1 MSFSDR
7 FEDATTTAP
16 APVPHTALKQEEEDM
31 QRAIAESE
39 AMARQQQQQQQQQ
52 QYARPSQAST
62 SYASAPQASTS
73 YAPAPAPAA
82 GASAFFSQ
90 ADGKNLPDVQHVPVQ
105 ENATPKRPQ
114 APSRVKA
121 LYDFEPQED
130 GELAFR
136 KGDIIR
142 VVNSAY
148 EGWWKGELDGRIG
161 IFPLTYI
168 EIIPDPTPESIARDA
183 EVEAQVFAQAG
194 SVDRLLA
201 MLSAADAQNSNISDD
216 DELMV
221 SRSALWLLKC
231 CRGQNRNADTGMA
244 LTQELYQQCILLRP
258 KIVKLLDKYSQ
269 KQSRS
274 RRLCGCIRLLG
285 RKLMCRSAPLTIV
298 SRGPW
303 PVARQIQGGQDCLR
317 RDAGREL
324 HAQQPAAPEASVRP
338 AGQLCPAVGIRSCN
352 FACTTSIVYCISA
365 TAAAARSSV
374 TKLVR
379 LLSSDC
385 RCQRGSA
392 NVDASVLSACV
403 AIPVKLAHQLALRT
417 RSNSPAD
424 PQDRATR
431 HWASNR
437 TIRHKGSQAVLLSN
451 AEHPQGNS
459 RRITTSS
466 SSRAV
471 PRSSTTGHL
480 APLVQVGHQTRLRL
494 DHIRRRMVSN
504 SSKGTRFLEA
514 TPLVR
519 HRISSTRATR
529 LPARLLH
536 QVACQFSLP
545 KCRRRRSTATRSH
558 SGMLHADLLYQ

>member
-221 SRSALWLLKC
+221 SPVRFGC
-231 CRGQNRNADTGMA
+231 A
-244 LTQELYQQCILLRP
+244 LTRW
-258 KIVKLLDKYSQ
+258 
-269 KQSRS
+269 
-274 RRLCGCIRLLG
+274 G
-285 RKLMCRSAPLTIV
+285 
-298 SRGPW
+298 
-303 PVARQIQGGQDCLR
+303 
-317 RDAGREL
+317 
-324 HAQQPAAPEASVRP
+324 
-338 AGQLCPAVGIRSCN
+338 
-352 FACTTSIVYCISA
+352 
-365 TAAAARSSV
+365 
-374 TKLVR
+374 
-379 LLSSDC
+379 
-385 RCQRGSA
+385 
-392 NVDASVLSACV
+392 
-403 AIPVKLAHQLALRT
+403 
-417 RSNSPAD
+417 
-424 PQDRATR
+424 
-431 HWASNR
+431 
-437 TIRHKGSQAVLLSN
+437 
-451 AEHPQGNS
+451 
-459 RRITTSS
+459 
-466 SSRAV
+466 
-471 PRSSTTGHL
+471 
-480 APLVQVGHQTRLRL
+480 
-494 DHIRRRMVSN
+494 
-504 SSKGTRFLEA
+504 
-514 TPLVR
+514 
-519 HRISSTRATR
+519 
-529 LPARLLH
+529 
-536 QVACQFSLP
+536 
-545 KCRRRRSTATRSH
+545 
-558 SGMLHADLLYQ
+558 